1 MINITILI
9 LILLI
14 LISQNIL
21 LLNEESLILLCFII
35 FTWLI
40 YNKLKSSIQ
49 HDLESKALSIYNSI
63 EYSFNSMLLL
73 LKLELG
79 IQQSAKSLINDF
91 FNLKQ
96 HFIKLTTFVTA
107 NLKKFTLNN
116 FQKSYKKK
124 LIFTQR
130 LEKQTSK
137 LLALLI
143 VKKLNKIVNLNQY
156 YLKDFPLITWNC
168 FYKISLREYF
178 EII

>member
-1 MINITILI
+1 MFNITIFI
-9 LILLI
+9 LTLLI
-14 LISQNIL
+14 LISQDIL
-21 LLNEESLILLCFII
+21 LLNEESLILFCFVI
-35 FTWLI
+35 FIWLM
-40 YNKLKSSIQ
+40 YNKLKSSVQ

-63 EYSFNSMLLL
+63 ESSFNSTLLL
-73 LKLELG
+73 LKLELS
-79 IQQSAKSLINDF
+79 IQQSAKSLISDF

-96 HFIKLTTFVTA
+96 HFVKLTTFVTV

-124 LIFTQR
+124 LVFTQR

-143 VKKLNKIVNLNQY
+143 AKKLTKVVNLHQY

-168 FYKISLREYF
+168 IYKISLREYF
-178 EII
+178 EMI

>member
-1 MINITILI
+1 MLNIIIFI

-21 LLNEESLILLCFII
+21 LLNEESLILFCFSI
-35 FTWLI
+35 FTWLS
-40 YNKLKSSIQ
+40 YNKLKYSVQ
-49 HDLESKALSIYNSI
+49 HDLEFKASSIHNSI
-63 EYSFNSMLLL
+63 ESSFDSILLL

-79 IQQSAKSLINDF
+79 NQQSAKSLINDF

-96 HFIKLTTFVTA
+96 HFIKLTTFVTV

-116 FQKSYKKK
+116 FEKSYKKK

-143 VKKLNKIVNLNQY
+143 VKKLNKIANLHQY

-168 FYKISLREYF
+168 VYKISLREYF

>member
-1 MINITILI
+1 MLNITILI
-9 LILLI
+9 LTLLI

-21 LLNEESLILLCFII
+21 LLNEESLILLCFVM

-63 EYSFNSMLLL
+63 ESSFNSILLL
-73 LKLELG
+73 LKLELDT
-79 IQQSAKSLINDF
+79 QQGAKSLISDF
-91 FNLKQ
+91 FSLKQ
-96 HFIKLTTFVTA
+96 HFIKLTTFVTL

-116 FQKSYKKK
+116 LQKSYKKK

-143 VKKLNKIVNLNQY
+143 IKKLNKIVNLHQY

-168 FYKISLREYF
+168 IYKISLREYF